1 MLVLSTNSDEAG
13 APRHA
18 ETLVRSLHSRVS
30 FTIVFGADGPVFRRM
45 LDAGFDARL
54 VEGMRSKISPIADIR
69 SLIEIVQVIKDV
81 NPDVIH
87 CHSSKAGLL
96 GRIAGFVTH
105 VPVIFT
111 VHGWSWNSL
120 PGFAKALPMA
130 VELLAARFKGC
141 FYVYVSEA
149 VRANGEKR
157 LFLNS
162 NTGAVVLNGVPD
174 LGLGAPPR
182 DGPVKFIM
190 PARAAYP
197 KDHETLV
204 RAFEQLDEATSLSLA
219 GEGTDCVAFRE
230 QLKVWAPKRHQDIAT
245 LGLRA
250 DIADLL
256 KSSHVMVLSSRSE
269 AMPLSILE
277 AMSCG
282 LPVIAS
288 EVGGTKEQIVHGST
302 GLLVP
307 AGVVSELAGAMRNL
321 SNQSVR
327 LRLGSAARLRYEQNF
342 TVAGMSENMLRL
354 YKQAQKRH
362 L

>member
-1 MLVLSTNSDEAG
+1 MLLLSTNSDEAG
-13 APRHA
+13 APRHV
-18 ETLVRSLHSRVS
+18 ETLVRSLHDRVS

-45 LDAGFDARL
+45 LEEGFDARIA
-54 VEGMRSKISPIADIR
+54 EGMRSRISPITDIQ
-69 SLIEIVQVIKDV
+69 SLMKIERIIKDL
-81 NPDVIH
+81 NPDIIH

-96 GRIAGFVTH
+96 GRIAGLITR

-111 VHGWSWNSL
+111 VHGWSWDSV
-120 PGFAKALPMA
+120 PGAAKALA
-130 VELLAARFKGC
+130 AATELVAARFKGC
-141 FYVYVSEA
+141 FYIYVSEA

-157 LFLNS
+157 LHLDA

-174 LGLGAPPR
+174 LGIAAPPR

-204 RAFEQLDEATSLSLA
+204 RAFEQLDEVTSLSLV
-219 GEGTDCVAFRE
+219 GERTDSVAFRE
-230 QLKVWAPKRHQDIAT
+230 QLKVWAPKRHKDIVT

-256 KSSHVMVLSSRSE
+256 KSSHAMVLSSRSE

-288 EVGGTKEQIVHGST
+288 EVGGTKEQIIHGST
-302 GLLVP
+302 GFLVP
-307 AGVVSELAGAMRNL
+307 AGSVSEFAGAMRDL
-321 SNQSVR
+321 SNRSVR
-327 LRLGSAARLRYEQNF
+327 LRLGSAARLRYEQHF
-342 TVAGMSENMLRL
+342 TVAGMSENVLNV
-354 YKQAQKRH
+354 YKRTQKRQA
-362 L
+362 